1 MDLVIVLSTQG
12 AQCNMLAPSSCKG
25 PSTHSC
31 LNIYL
36 RHEGGGGAAVAAAA
50 AKREEK
56 GSEICVFVRASDCV
70 I

>member
-1 MDLVIVLSTQG
+1 
-12 AQCNMLAPSSCKG
+12 MLAPSSCKG

-36 RHEGGGGAAVAAAA
+36 RHGGGAVVAAAA

>member
-1 MDLVIVLSTQG
+1 
-12 AQCNMLAPSSCKG
+12 MLAPSSCKG

-36 RHEGGGGAAVAAAA
+36 RHEGGGGGAAVAAAA

>member
-1 MDLVIVLSTQG
+1 MQHVSPVKLQRPLHPLLPEYLSE
-12 AQCNMLAPSSCKG
+12 AW
-25 PSTHSC
+25 
-31 LNIYL
+31 
-36 RHEGGGGAAVAAAA
+36 GGAVVAAAA